1 MFLHLSKL
9 LKAQIDVF
17 NNIQQ
22 SNSLLDFTH
31 EKEWKSIEMF
41 VVNIFSGL
49 IVSSTLVSML
59 SVLLVA
65 VDRFLYILYGLQYQ
79 RYIYP
84 NRARI
89 LIVTTWILGEL
100 LAISVPLCWNLV
112 SKSIYMFWFESIKS
126 ETIQIEFRWLKLRRY
141 SRAKSFPLKRFFS

>member
-1 MFLHLSKL
+1 
-9 LKAQIDVF
+9 
-17 NNIQQ
+17 
-22 SNSLLDFTH
+22 
-31 EKEWKSIEMF
+31 MF

-100 LAISVPLCWNLV
+100 LAILVPLCWNLV
-112 SKSIYMFWFESIKS
+112 SKSIYMLWFESIKS
-126 ETIQIEFRWLKLRRY
+126 KTILIEFRWLKLRRY
-141 SRAKSFPLKRFFS
+141 PKAKKFPIKTIFALIWIVGRRNFFMLALRNELFFCFYSLARNL